1 MEDITKTK
9 VYIKVDSNNNVVDI
23 NSSIFLKDTDGWIFI
38 DEGYGDK
45 YDHAQ
50 SSYLNKPLINEDG
63 TYNYKFHNR
72 QISQQYHIA

>member
-9 VYIKVDSNNNVVDI
+9 VYIKVDENSNIIDI
-23 NSSIFLKDTDGWIFI
+23 NSSIFVKDPDGWIYV

-50 SSYLNKPLINEDG
+50 SSYLNESLINDKG
-63 TYNYKFHNR
+63 QYNYKFHSSH
-72 QISQQYHIA
+72 IYHH